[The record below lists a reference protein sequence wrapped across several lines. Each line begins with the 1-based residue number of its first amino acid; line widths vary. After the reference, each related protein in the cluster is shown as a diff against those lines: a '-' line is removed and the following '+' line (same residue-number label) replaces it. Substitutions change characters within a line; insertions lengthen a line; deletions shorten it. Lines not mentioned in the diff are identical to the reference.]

1 MAEQRPTLT
10 TGMCAAVQGIGG
22 GLGWSLLPPLMPMI
36 AKELGISHTLGGFVW
51 GMTPL
56 GIALAAPLGGYLVD
70 RFGPR
75 RIVGIAMI
83 VGALACAARAL
94 VHDPYTLALV
104 MFVFGLH
111 TGLTAPAVP
120 KALGA
125 HVAPQHLGRAN
136 GTALVA
142 YTVGTALTVLTARTV
157 LAPALGGWRPVMAVA
172 AILMALTGILFYLL
186 VPDRAVGGRRAGLGQ
201 VFALAR
207 DWQLMRV
214 GAIYFLLF
222 GGYLAMLGL
231 LPRSLTE
238 SGLRPGQVAVA
249 VASWLGTVAV
259 ANQLGPWLSDR
270 IGRRRPFI
278 LWGTVIT
285 VLAVAGLA
293 LAPPRAAVWLLVVGA
308 IGGGCFTPL
317 LLALPLEIP
326 TIGLARAGGA
336 VGLLMLIGQAGGF
349 VLPVV
354 CGAAAQGGGLGA
366 AMGLLAGCYLLILL
380 PIIGLRETGRA
391 AAPPPEDLPASR
403 AGVA

>member
-1 MAEQRPTLT
+1 
-10 TGMCAAVQGIGG
+10 MCAAVQGIGG
-22 GLGWSLLPPLMPMI
+22 GLGWSLLPPLMPLI
-36 AKELGISHTLGGFVW
+36 AKELGISHALGGFVW

-75 RIVGIAMI
+75 RIVGVAMI
-83 VGALACAARAL
+83 FGALACAARAL
-94 VHDPYTLALV
+94 VHDPYSLALA

-142 YTVGTALTVLTARTV
+142 YTLGTAFTVLTARTV

-172 AILMALTGILFYLL
+172 AILMALTGILFYFL
-186 VPDRAVGGRRAGLGQ
+186 VPDRAIAARHAGLGQ

-207 DWQLMRV
+207 DRQLMRV

-231 LPRSLTE
+231 LPRALSE
-238 SGLRPGQVAVA
+238 AGLRPGQVAIA

-270 IGRRRPFI
+270 LGRRRPFI
-278 LWGTVIT
+278 LAGTVVA
-285 VLAVAGLA
+285 VLAVTGLA
-293 LAPPRAAVWLLVVGA
+293 LAPARAAVWLLVVGA

-317 LLALPLEIP
+317 LLALPLELP
-326 TIGLARAGGA
+326 SIGLARAGGA
-336 VGLLMLIGQAGGF
+336 LGLLMLVGQAGGF
-349 VLPVV
+349 LLPVA
-354 CGAAAQGGGLGA
+354 CGVAVQAGGLGA
-366 AMGLLAGCYLLILL
+366 AMGLLAVCHLLILI
-380 PIIGLRETGRA
+380 PAIGLRETGRA
-391 AAPPPEDLPASR
+391 ATPSREDLPGSR
-403 AGVA
+403 AVVA